1 MALLLPKDP
10 AFRSKRLREAA
21 RGQACVRCSA
31 QDGTVV
37 LAHLPMADEFGMG
50 YKTHDW
56 LGAHLCRACH
66 DYVDGPEGRADAEL
80 RHRLLVRTLKRLF
93 AQGMVVVR

>member
-10 AFRSKRLREAA
+10 AFRSQKLRTAA
-21 RGQACVRCSA
+21 RDQACVNCGA

-37 LAHLPMADEFGMG
+37 LAHLPMAGESGTG

-56 LGAHLCRACH
+56 LGAHLCRRCH
-66 DYVDGPEGRADAEL
+66 DIVDGPEGRDDIDL
-80 RHRLLVRTLKRLF
+80 RHRVLVRTLKRLF
-93 AQGMVVVR
+93 AAGVLVVP